1 MRSIFFDAFFLKW
14 LSDILRRVYLRF
26 DIGMPSD
33 FFLLNLRD
41 VFGIVR
47 SSFGAEKV
55 NLKYKKRATKKL
67 SCSCEVPSRFE
78 LLYTVL
84 QTAT

>member
-1 MRSIFFDAFFLKW
+1 MRSIFFDAFFKW
-14 LSDILRRVYLRF
+14 LSDILNKVCLRY

-55 NLKYKKRATKKL
+55 NLK
-67 SCSCEVPSRFE
+67 
-78 LLYTVL
+78 
-84 QTAT
+84 